1 MCIGI
6 PMQVLESEAG
16 YAWCDNGGRR
26 QRVDTL
32 LVGNQNPG
40 TWLLVFLGAA
50 RDVLEANTAMQIRDA
65 LHALTLAGQGESVDH
80 LFPDLVNKAPQLPD
94 HLMAQVKGE

>member
-6 PMQVLESEAG
+6 PMQVLESAAG
-16 YAWCDNGGRR
+16 YAWCDNEGRR

-32 LVGNQNPG
+32 LVGDQSPG

-50 RDVLEANTAMQIRDA
+50 RDVLEAGTAMRIRDA
-65 LHALTLAGQGESVDH
+65 LHALALAEEGESVDR
-80 LFPDLVNKAPQLPD
+80 LFPDLVNNAPQLPD
-94 HLMAQVKGE
+94 HLMARVQEE